1 MTPEVAEW
9 LRQGGLF
16 ATTVFGLVWATL
28 ERRDRMKERDANS
41 KALEAAQ
48 DLAVQAATTTTKIE
62 GTLARFVD
70 SLEQMHHRIEELLP

>member
-48 DLAVQAATTTTKIE
+48 SQAVTVATVVTKIE
-62 GTLARFVD
+62 GTLARVAD
-70 SLEQMHHRIEELLP
+70 ALEQMKHRIEDLQP